1 MMPWWLVHTAIRS
14 SWWYLC
20 LYASVTSCTAAKNVH
35 ANAKYSR
42 DFDVRKDSFVRCEET
57 ECSVRLS
64 RTKWPSRPR
73 PEQP

>member
-20 LYASVTSCTAAKNVH
+20 LYASVTSTAAKTVH

-42 DFDVRKDSFVRCEET
+42 HFDVRKDSFVRCEET